1 MRFLLCSDGLT
12 DEVDETAMAAV
23 VARDDLAAQ
32 ESVDHLLLAALDGGG
47 RDNVTAILVRMR

>member
-1 MRFLLCSDGLT
+1 
-12 DEVDETAMAAV
+12 V

-47 RDNVTAILVRMR
+47 HDNVTAILVRMR